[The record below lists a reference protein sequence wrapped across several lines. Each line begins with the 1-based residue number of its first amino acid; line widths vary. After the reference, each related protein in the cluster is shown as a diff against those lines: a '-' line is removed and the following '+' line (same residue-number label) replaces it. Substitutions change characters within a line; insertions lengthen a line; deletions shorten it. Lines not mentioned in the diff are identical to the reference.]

1 MGVIHSMR
9 YCKLTAQDGT
19 ADAVAAQLAE
29 LPGTH
34 TEALPAAALDPPPNP
49 LPNTPVGAADTDG
62 DGSLP
67 EPPDPPPPDPP
78 PDPIVEQVPPVGA
91 ALTQL
96 QTAPAEVITA
106 SSDAAG
112 QAVITQGTAAWE
124 IDAYVGGLHW
134 QA

>member
-1 MGVIHSMR
+1 
-9 YCKLTAQDGT
+9 
-19 ADAVAAQLAE
+19 VAAQLAK

-34 TEALPAAALDPPPNP
+34 AEEALPAAALDPPPDP
-49 LPNTPVGAADTDG
+49 PPVTPVCAGDTEE
-62 DGSLP
+62 GSLP

-78 PDPIVEQVPPVGA
+78 PDPIVEQVAPVGA

-96 QTAPAEVITA
+96 QTALAEVITA
-106 SSDAAG
+106 LSDAAG
-112 QAVITQGTAAWE
+112 HAVITQGTAAWE